1 MSAAW
6 GQDFRPD
13 GDAPRYFGLY
23 PAIVTDL
30 VDPDSLGRIEVSFPW
45 LGTDGEQVRAWATLL
60 SPYADADQGL
70 QILPEVDSQV
80 VVGFEAGCL
89 RRPYI
94 VGAAWNGREA
104 LPSAPEAAN
113 NKRLLKTRSGSL
125 LELDDTGG
133 AVKVTLSTQSGHKL
147 ILKDSPQEVSLEH
160 LNGCKITMNAG
171 GQVKIDANSTADIT
185 ASVLNVHAPMAVF
198 DGTIKCTTLI
208 TTSVVSSS
216 YTPGAGNIW

>member
-1 MSAAW
+1 MSD
-6 GQDFRPD
+6 GFRPD

-30 VDPDSLGRIEVSFPW
+30 VDPDSLGRIELSFPW
-45 LGTDGEQVRAWATLL
+45 LGTDGARVRAWATLL
-60 SPYADADQGL
+60 SPYADDDQGF
-70 QILPEVDSQV
+70 QVLPEVDTQV

-94 VGAAWNGREA
+94 VGAAWNGKESM
-104 LPSAPEAAN
+104 PVSPEKAN
-113 NKRLLKTRSGSL
+113 NKRVIKTRSGSI
-125 LELDDTGG
+125 LEFDDTGG

-147 ILKDSPQEVSLEH
+147 ILKDAPQEVSLEH
-160 LNGCKITMNAG
+160 QNGCKITMNAG
-171 GQVKIDANSTADIT
+171 GQVKINANSTVDIT
-185 ASVLNVHAPMAVF
+185 ASVMNVHAPMAVF